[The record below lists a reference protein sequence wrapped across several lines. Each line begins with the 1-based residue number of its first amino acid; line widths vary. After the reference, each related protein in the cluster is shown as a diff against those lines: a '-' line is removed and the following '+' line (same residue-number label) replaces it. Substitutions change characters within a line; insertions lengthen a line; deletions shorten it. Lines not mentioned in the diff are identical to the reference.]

1 MKLYL
6 ETEVKQSFFYE
17 LIIYSKH
24 GFSLFLVLVTVS
36 VVLPV
41 DTALYCF
48 HLMYVKI
55 NLRSVTVAE
64 WPLFGKDLLIRLT
77 VCYLCNM
84 SIFNVSYFPIRIT
97 CPCDLAKVGFTGVFI
112 IFLFLL

>member
-1 MKLYL
+1 MR
-6 ETEVKQSFFYE
+6 EHIFGEVKQSVFYK

-24 GFSLFLVLVTVS
+24 GFSLFLVFVTVS

-41 DTALYCF
+41 DTVLYCF

-55 NLRSVTVAE
+55 NLRSVTAAE

-77 VCYLCNM
+77 
-84 SIFNVSYFPIRIT
+84 
-97 CPCDLAKVGFTGVFI
+97 A
-112 IFLFLL
+112 